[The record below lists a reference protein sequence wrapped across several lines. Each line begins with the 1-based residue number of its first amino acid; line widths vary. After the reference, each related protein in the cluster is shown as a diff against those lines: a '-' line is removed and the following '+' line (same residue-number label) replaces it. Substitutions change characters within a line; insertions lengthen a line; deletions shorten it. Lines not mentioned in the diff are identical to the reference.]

1 MDITTPTSCCT
12 CMHASFSRQFLKD
25 DTLHCVNSSLYLT
38 VQRNIE
44 LLNGGVINYDSDKAC
59 LIQNYGQLF
68 WYTVCN

>member
-1 MDITTPTSCCT
+1 MFQKYLKCT
-12 CMHASFSRQFLKD
+12 EHVGISQ
-25 DTLHCVNSSLYLT
+25 CVNSSLYLT